1 MYNFLF
7 NVIYKYGIDKGV
19 DKITS
24 KVYACF
30 YESIVINIHLWIILN
45 ISKKLFHFDIKD
57 SLNFILTNS
66 EIINLFKIVSLSLI
80 VIIFITLCVY
90 YNTGRINKN
99 MSKYIYKKDYD
110 FYMILILGVPI
121 ILLMLTLNI

>member
-7 NVIYKYGIDKGV
+7 NVIYKYGIDKGG

-45 ISKKLFHFDIKD
+45 ILKKLFHFDIKD
-57 SLNFILTNS
+57 SLNFILTNN
-66 EIINLFKIVSLSLI
+66 ETINLLKIVSLSLI

-90 YNTGRINKN
+90 YNTDRINKN

-110 FYMILILGVPI
+110 FYMILILGVPF